1 MMYCC
6 DVANAM
12 GMRYL
17 TKKKQRGQWRM
28 CCGIVCF
35 CSPFLMHLLV
45 PVTRLLLRGAVD
57 CACANIRHN
66 MRMQTPV
73 GCDV

>member
-1 MMYCC
+1 
-6 DVANAM
+6 
-12 GMRYL
+12 
-17 TKKKQRGQWRM
+17 M

>member
-17 TKKKQRGQWRM
+17 TKKNKRAVENVLWHSVLLFFFDAPSGPGDATPATWGRGLCLCEYPPQY
-28 CCGIVCF
+28 
-35 CSPFLMHLLV
+35 
-45 PVTRLLLRGAVD
+45 AD
-57 CACANIRHN
+57 ANAR
-66 MRMQTPV
+66 RV
-73 GCDV
+73 